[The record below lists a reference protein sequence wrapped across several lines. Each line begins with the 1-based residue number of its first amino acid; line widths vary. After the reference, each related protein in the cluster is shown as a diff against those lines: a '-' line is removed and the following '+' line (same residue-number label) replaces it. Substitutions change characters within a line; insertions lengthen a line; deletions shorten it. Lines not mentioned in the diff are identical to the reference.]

1 MLGKNS
7 SSPAGTNSWSSSC
20 GLYPLITE
28 LYGHGELPYGAKHIV
43 SRLINIDQHNTL
55 NNLHLASTINKCT
68 LWTITSNPS
77 AMVMCPIHDT
87 VNGQCTTVNTIF
99 IAESWILW
107 GKKTQQFYFGGEK
120 MRNVRGQQGE
130 PSKVKISG
138 NKKSEQENK
147 QQNLWWAYKTFFSI
161 KCVTRKF
168 HFVIVQNNIKEMCQN
183 VCCTCKVFFGC

>member
-1 MLGKNS
+1 
-7 SSPAGTNSWSSSC
+7 
-20 GLYPLITE
+20 
-28 LYGHGELPYGAKHIV
+28 
-43 SRLINIDQHNTL
+43 
-55 NNLHLASTINKCT
+55 
-68 LWTITSNPS
+68 
-77 AMVMCPIHDT
+77 MVMCPIHDT
-87 VNGQCTTVNTIF
+87 VTGQCTTVNTIF

-138 NKKSEQENK
+138 NKKSAQENK

-168 HFVIVQNNIKEMCQN
+168 HFVVVQNNIKEMCQN
-183 VCCTCKVFFGC
+183 VCCTCKVFLVANKTIIFLQFLLSSPFSIAWFYFLFEWIIGILMRASLLALAKSIYWKCV